1 MKTLARLLTLAIF
14 TLISAGACATNGW
27 TEPLKI
33 VSAFVEDSDY
43 LIVYTEGGRQYV
55 KDCSANNWNIIA
67 SGESRKNR
75 IWATILAAAATGQK
89 ISFWYSGAGCSVWG
103 YHGATAVRIFPQQ

>member
-1 MKTLARLLTLAIF
+1 MNTIARYLSSAILAVAST
-14 TLISAGACATNGW
+14 GAHAANGW

-55 KDCSANNWNIIA
+55 KDCSVNNWNIIA
-67 SGESRKNR
+67 SGEARKSR
-75 IWATILAAAATGQK
+75 IWATVLAAAATGQR
-89 ISFWYSGAGCSVWG
+89 ISFWYSDAGCSVWG